1 MKVWQLLDR
10 PAIFHAARFALVGRQ
25 GLTKRFL
32 REHLAAGPDETVL
45 DVCCGIGE
53 FAEAATSRYVGVD
66 ANERFHPGA
75 RRRYAGDERKSF
87 EVGDVLRLSYPA
99 RHFDKAIVVNSLH
112 HFSDAEATGLLCCP
126 LTESPARTRRRSNG
140 RRRIRRRRSFPP
152 LELQVDLLEALD
164 VRSKALGLGLAR
176 GQLLTRAG
184 QVTLPEGQL
193 LAQLRPLGAQVH
205 ALIAQP
211 DDLVAQHRRLGP
223 QAGSVFAQAGSL
235 GLQPGQLVA

>member
-53 FAEAATSRYVGVD
+53 FAEAVTSRYVGVD
-66 ANERFHPGA
+66 ANERFIQGA

-112 HFSDAEATGLLCCP
+112 HFSDAEATGLLTELRRITRRLILVVDADGTPRGVVRRLLLALDRGHFMRTPLGLAGVVGQVLPIARTLTFDVGLYGQVLLCCP
-126 LTESPARTRRRSNG
+126 LTESPD
-140 RRRIRRRRSFPP
+140 PP
-152 LELQVDLLEALD
+152 KE
-164 VRSKALGLGLAR
+164 
-176 GQLLTRAG
+176 
-184 QVTLPEGQL
+184 
-193 LAQLRPLGAQVH
+193 
-205 ALIAQP
+205 
-211 DDLVAQHRRLGP
+211 
-223 QAGSVFAQAGSL
+223 
-235 GLQPGQLVA
+235 